1 VLAVNLFLMSVLKSD
16 ILYVTLK
23 INYFLCGRLSTDT
36 KKNDSLWCQFFKWT
50 VTKKSN
56 FKNKKS
62 GAAAIAVGA
71 VVAGAVVEEPMPLD
85 ETSKGRGTDLSP
97 SSSGYAA
104 APLPCPGRALAMGRS
119 LTKSLEAEAACAR
132 LSSGHAAASVE
143 VAAAK
148 GGVNSGESALVKE
161 EDKKIIPDLMGA
173 GLSGSVGTND
183 GFGLDS
189 HGAPGARSHHDGVFK
204 KRG

>member
-36 KKNDSLWCQFFKWT
+36 KKMILYGVNFLNGPSP
-50 VTKKSN
+50 KKSN
-56 FKNKKS
+56 FKNKKVEPPPS
-62 GAAAIAVGA
+62 PSLPVL
-71 VVAGAVVEEPMPLD
+71 VVEEPMPLD

-148 GGVNSGESALVKE
+148 GGVSSGESALVKE